1 MHQAAEG
8 LTVSLEKCDIVQ
20 SAQTGIRAP
29 RGRTHRAKKG
39 GVQKQLG
46 PAHQVAKPKIGDMS
60 CTPKDLGVWWEEGCK
75 FCGTGYL
82 TMFTPLK
89 RGVKLH
95 REGYHVSKIKTGCTE
110 AVGTFKIGRPGLNG
124 GGYQVHPKGH
134 GSQWREYGRQVRG

>member
-60 CTPKDLGVWWEEGCK
+60 CTPKNLGVRWEEGASSVAL
-75 FCGTGYL
+75 GTL
-82 TMFTPLK
+82 LCSHHSS
-89 RGVKLH
+89 GV
-95 REGYHVSKIKTGCTE
+95 SNSTG
-110 AVGTFKIGRPGLNG
+110 
-124 GGYQVHPKGH
+124 KGITC
-134 GSQWREYGRQVRG
+134 QK